1 MNPLHVIH
9 PTTLAR
15 LVSKLT
21 CLLCQVTDGADIEL
35 DLKLKSLRGA
45 DTLPTFRVSVGING
59 VFSDCLRKEDDYPDY
74 PGLKLDGFIT
84 HFKDEQHI
92 QLVKVNDELFIFLGP
107 QHEQR
112 HYELYLGLHNES
124 QLG

>member
-35 DLKLKSLRGA
+35 DLALKSLRGS
-45 DTLPTFRVSVGING
+45 THLPTFRVNIGING
-59 VFSDCLRKEDDYPDY
+59 VFSDCLEKYEDFPK
-74 PGLKLDGFIT
+74 LILDGVMA
-84 HFKDEQHI
+84 HFKDEQYI
-92 QLVKVNDELFIFLGP
+92 QLIKHEGQLFIFLGP
-107 QHEQR
+107 QHALR
-112 HYELYLGLHNES
+112 HYELYLGLYNES
-124 QLG
+124 QLGVI